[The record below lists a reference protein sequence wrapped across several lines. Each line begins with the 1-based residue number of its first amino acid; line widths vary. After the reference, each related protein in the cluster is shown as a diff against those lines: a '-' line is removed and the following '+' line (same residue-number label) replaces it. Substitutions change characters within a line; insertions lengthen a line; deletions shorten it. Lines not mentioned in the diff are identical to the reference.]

1 MLKFRDID
9 THTPTTDLVAVTN
22 DVILLCT
29 HFQWISIKQTHMLI
43 IHTREGIVLGIIALQ
58 VLIVVK
64 EWEVYHPAER
74 HFISIDELQ
83 AFRKFGTQAEENI
96 IANLSAIGNKEQ
108 QITRLALQPINDRL
122 YLIWR

>member
-1 MLKFRDID
+1 MVNFIDIYRQSS
-9 THTPTTDLVAVTN
+9 THDFVAVTN

-83 AFRKFGTQAEENI
+83 AFRKFGTQTEENI
-96 IANLSAIGNKEQ
+96 IANLVAISSKEQ